1 MADARVAVTD
11 ATAWVR
17 NLTSIV
23 ISSAISVHAGSASPG
38 LDARGDV
45 FCARTHQNSADLVD
59 MKHDRF
65 VNLDQ
70 FVHADAVI
78 AHLDRPTDGTSQA
91 DGTGRASRGL
101 ETTRPATQAG

>member
-1 MADARVAVTD
+1 MAVTD

-23 ISSAISVHAGSASPG
+23 IGSAISVSAGSASPG

-59 MKHDRF
+59 MRRDHF

-70 FVHADAVI
+70 FVDAE
-78 AHLDRPTDGTSQA
+78 P
-91 DGTGRASRGL
+91 
-101 ETTRPATQAG
+101 